1 LRHGIGR
8 SVVAFALLLG
18 IMTGFFGA
26 GAARAAQNN
35 PGSPGSAA
43 TVRFVQASPGA
54 PDVDVIVQ
62 GKRIV
67 EGLAFGKASDY
78 VSIASGK
85 QQVQIV
91 PAGQNGDAA
100 LIDKEM
106 DFDGGKAYIIAT
118 VGQLSDI
125 DSETYEVNL
134 DATDAGKAR
143 ARTINLSPDAGKVTI
158 AVAGGDNLFEN
169 VDFKD
174 ASDYKDIDAGT
185 YDLEIH
191 QDDNTLANS
200 PGLAFDA
207 GTVYDLAVIGQ
218 KSDQSLT
225 LLPLATSVSP
235 ACSSLLGVG
244 TQQDACL
251 RIVHASPDAPAVD
264 IYVNDTKVVSGLAFG
279 KATEFTAVPAGNDR
293 KIAITAAGGSVTDAV
308 VTKGTGFDAGQAYQ
322 VVIAGSLD
330 NGLDALINQV
340 DLSPLPEQQARLRFI
355 QASPDAGSVDL
366 TVINGEKLFEGVDFK
381 GESDYKVVDANTY
394 DLAVMKDDKVVVR
407 SDNLK
412 IDAGNAYD
420 LILVG
425 RTDDNSLKLLLLSAN
440 VTLRTGGLATPV
452 SGTPSP
458 SVPLATPEVVGTPAT

>member
-1 LRHGIGR
+1 
-8 SVVAFALLLG
+8 
-18 IMTGFFGA
+18 MTGFFGA
-26 GAARAAQNN
+26 GAASAAQNN

-62 GKRIV
+62 GERIV
-67 EGLAFGKASDY
+67 QSLAFGKASDY

-91 PAGQNGDAA
+91 PTGQNGDSA

-106 DFDGGKAYIIAT
+106 NFDAGKAYVVAT
-118 VGQLSDI
+118 VGQLSEI
-125 DSETYEVNL
+125 DSQTYEVDL
-134 DATDAGKAR
+134 DATDPGQAR
-143 ARTINLSPDAGKVTI
+143 VRTINLSPDAGKVTI
-158 AVAGGDNLFEN
+158 AEAGGDNLFEN

-174 ASDYKDIDAGT
+174 ASDYKDVDAGT

-191 QDDNTLANS
+191 QDNNTLAS
-200 PGLAFDA
+200 SAGLAFDA

-218 KSDQSLT
+218 KGDQSLT

-235 ACSSLLGVG
+235 SCSSLLGVG

-251 RIVHASPDAPAVD
+251 RIVHASTDAPAVD

-279 KATEFTAVPAGNDR
+279 KATEFTAVPAGKDR
-293 KIAITAAGGSVTDAV
+293 KIAITAAGGSVSDAV
-308 VTKGTGFDAGQAYQ
+308 VTKDSDFDAGQAYQ
-322 VVIAGSLD
+322 VVIAGALD
-330 NGLDALINQV
+330 NGLDAIIDQV

-366 TVINGEKLFEGVDFK
+366 TVVNGDKLFEGVDFK

-394 DLAVMKDDKVVVR
+394 DLAVMKDNKVVVR
-407 SDNLK
+407 GDNLK
-412 IDAGNAYD
+412 LDAGNAYD
-420 LILVG
+420 LVLVG

-440 VTLRTGGLATPV
+440 ATLRTGGLATPV

-458 SVPLATPEVVGTPAT
+458 IVPLASPEVVGTPAA